1 METPGTIWR
10 KEGMKRLYTF
20 LLIGLL
26 ILLVLPKFLSS
37 YALGVFIMIF
47 FYAYLGQSWNILTGY
62 TGVISLGHSLY
73 IGVGAYATTYLVM
86 AFGLSPWIGMWI
98 GGTCAALIG
107 LVIGYLGFRFGMKG
121 VYFVLL
127 TIAFAEIGR
136 LILLHLKVFGS
147 FQGLFITPN
156 FSYRNFQF
164 KSNHAYYYIGLG
176 YVIFS
181 LIVVR
186 LIERS
191 KIGRYMVALR
201 EDEDAAE
208 SLGVNVFKYK
218 MIAICISAFMTSLAG
233 AFYANYLYYL
243 HPGTLMSMA
252 FSIEIILRP
261 IIGGLGTVLG
271 PIIGSFL
278 ITPLAELSR
287 SYFAKAGYEGLHLV
301 IYGFLLVAVVLF
313 FPKGVVSYI
322 KKLFMPA
329 IAHPKK
335 LRA

>member
-1 METPGTIWR
+1 
-10 KEGMKRLYTF
+10 MKRVYLL
-20 LLIGLL
+20 LLIGL
-26 ILLVLPKFLSS
+26 IVLLVLPRFLSS
-37 YALGVFIMIF
+37 YALGVFILIF

-62 TGVISLGHSLY
+62 TGMISLGHSLFV
-73 IGVGAYATTYLVM
+73 GVGAYTTFYLTM
-86 AFGLSPWIGMWI
+86 AFGLTPWIGMWI
-98 GGTCAALIG
+98 GGICAGVIG
-107 LVIGYLGFRFGMKG
+107 LIIGYFGFRFGLRG

-136 LILLHLKVFGS
+136 LIILHLKVFGS
-147 FQGLFITPN
+147 FQGLFITPS
-156 FSYRNFQF
+156 FSFSNFQF
-164 KSNHAYYYIGLG
+164 KGNIPYYYIGLG

-181 LIVVR
+181 LVVVR
-186 LIERS
+186 LLERS

-218 MIAICISAFMTSLAG
+218 MIAIFISAFMISLG
-233 AFYANYLYYL
+233 GVFYANYLYYL
-243 HPGTLMSMA
+243 HPGTMMSMA
-252 FSIEIILRP
+252 FSIEIVLRP
-261 IIGGLGTVLG
+261 IIGGLGTALG

-313 FPKGVVSYI
+313 FPRGVISYVRKGLWPVLV
-322 KKLFMPA
+322 KQK
-329 IAHPKK
+329 
-335 LRA
+335 

>member
-1 METPGTIWR
+1 MIA
-10 KEGMKRLYTF
+10 
-20 LLIGLL
+20 
-26 ILLVLPKFLSS
+26 LLVLVVLPRFLDS
-37 YALGVFIMIF
+37 YELGVFILIF

-62 TGVISLGHSLY
+62 TGMISLGHSLFVG
-73 IGVGAYATTYLVM
+73 IGAYMTYLLTF
-86 AFGLSPWIGMWI
+86 ALGLSPWIGMWA
-98 GGTCAALIG
+98 GGLAAGLIG
-107 LVIGYLGFRFGMKG
+107 LVIGFFGFRFGLRG

-136 LILLHLKVFGS
+136 LIFLHLKIFGS
-147 FQGLFITPN
+147 FQGLFITPD
-156 FSYRNFQF
+156 FSFANFQF
-164 KSNHAYYYIGLG
+164 KENAPYYYIALG

-208 SLGVNVFKYK
+208 SLGVDVFKYK
-218 MIAICISAFMTSLAG
+218 MIAIFISAFMTSLAG
-233 AFYANYLYYL
+233 AFYMNYLYYL
-243 HPGTLMSMA
+243 HPGTIMSMA
-252 FSIEIILRP
+252 FSIEIVLRP
-261 IIGGLGTVLG
+261 IIGGMGTVLG
-271 PIIGSFL
+271 PVIGSFL

-313 FPKGVVSYI
+313 FPRGVIAYI
-322 KKLFMPA
+322 KRGLAPFLPSLKRNL
-329 IAHPKK
+329 K
-335 LRA
+335 

>member
-1 METPGTIWR
+1 
-10 KEGMKRLYTF
+10 MKRLYIL

-37 YALGVFIMIF
+37 YVLGIFIMIF

-62 TGVISLGHSLY
+62 TGMISLGHSLFVG
-73 IGVGAYATTYLVM
+73 IGAYMTFLLTLTL
-86 AFGLSPWIGMWI
+86 GLSPWIGMWI
-98 GGTCAALIG
+98 GGIVAGLIG
-107 LVIGYLGFRFGMKG
+107 LVIGYFGFRFGLKG

-136 LILLHLKVFGS
+136 LIVLHLKVFGS
-147 FQGLFITPN
+147 FQGLFITPQ
-156 FSYRNFQF
+156 FSFANFQF
-164 KSNHAYYYIGLG
+164 KENTPYYYIGLG

-181 LIVVR
+181 LVVVQ
-186 LIERS
+186 LLERS

-208 SLGVNVFKYK
+208 SLGVDVFKYK
-218 MIAICISAFMTSLAG
+218 MIAIFISAFMTSLG
-233 AFYANYLYYL
+233 GTFYANYLYYL
-243 HPGTLMSMA
+243 HPGTMMSMA

-261 IIGGLGTVLG
+261 IIGGMGTVLG
-271 PIIGSFL
+271 PVIGSFL

-287 SYFAKAGYEGLHLV
+287 SFFAKAGYEGLHLV

-313 FPKGVVSYI
+313 FPRGVISYI
-322 KKLFMPA
+322 KKA
-329 IAHPKK
+329 IAPVLSGLK
-335 LRA
+335 

>member
-1 METPGTIWR
+1 
-10 KEGMKRLYTF
+10 MKKTYFL

-26 ILLVLPKFLSS
+26 ILLVLPRFLSS
-37 YALGVFIMIF
+37 YALGVFILIF
-47 FYAYLGQSWNILTGY
+47 FYAYLGQSWNVLTGY
-62 TGVISLGHSLY
+62 TGMISLGHSLY
-73 IGVGAYATTYLVM
+73 VGIGAYMTYLM
-86 AFGLSPWIGMWI
+86 TLTLGISPWIGMWI
-98 GGTCAALIG
+98 GGICAGLIG
-107 LVIGYLGFRFGMKG
+107 LIIGFFGFRFGLKG

-136 LILLHLKVFGS
+136 LIFLHLKVFGS
-147 FQGLFITPN
+147 FQGLFITPQ
-156 FSYRNFQF
+156 FSFTNFQF
-164 KSNHAYYYIGLG
+164 KENAPYYYIALG

-186 LIERS
+186 LMERS

-218 MIAICISAFMTSLAG
+218 MIAIFISAFLTSLG
-233 AFYANYLYYL
+233 GVFYTNYIYYL
-243 HPGTLMSMA
+243 HPGTMMSMA

-271 PIIGSFL
+271 PVIGSFL
-278 ITPLAELSR
+278 ITPLAEISR

-313 FPKGVVSYI
+313 FPRGVISYI
-322 KKLFMPA
+322 KRALTPILA
-329 IAHPKK
+329 GPK
-335 LRA
+335 

>member
-1 METPGTIWR
+1 
-10 KEGMKRLYTF
+10 MKRLYIL

-37 YALGVFIMIF
+37 YVLGIFIMIF

-62 TGVISLGHSLY
+62 TGMISLGHSLFVG
-73 IGVGAYATTYLVM
+73 IGAYMTFLLTLTL
-86 AFGLSPWIGMWI
+86 GLSPWIGMWI
-98 GGTCAALIG
+98 GGIAAGLIG
-107 LVIGYLGFRFGMKG
+107 LVIGYFGFRFGLKG

-136 LILLHLKVFGS
+136 LIVLHLKVFGS
-147 FQGLFITPN
+147 FQGLFITPQ
-156 FSYRNFQF
+156 FSFANFQF
-164 KSNHAYYYIGLG
+164 KENTPYYYIGLG

-181 LIVVR
+181 LVVVQ
-186 LIERS
+186 LLERS

-208 SLGVNVFKYK
+208 SLGVDVFKYK
-218 MIAICISAFMTSLAG
+218 MIAIFISAFMTSLG
-233 AFYANYLYYL
+233 GTFYANYLYYL
-243 HPGTLMSMA
+243 HPGTMMSMA

-261 IIGGLGTVLG
+261 IIGGMGTVLG
-271 PIIGSFL
+271 PVIGSFL

-287 SYFAKAGYEGLHLV
+287 SFFAKAGYEGLHLV

-313 FPKGVVSYI
+313 FPRGVISYI
-322 KKLFMPA
+322 KKALSP
-329 IAHPKK
+329 ILTGRVIK
-335 LRA
+335 